1 MSMIGSVIMTGQIFV
16 FSAPSG
22 TGKSTIAEALM
33 ERVEDLAY
41 SISHT
46 SRLPRGTEQD
56 GVDYHFVNESTFRE
70 MIERNAFLEWAEVH
84 GHLYGTAFDAVKAQM
99 SAGADV
105 LMDVDVQGG
114 RNIKKQFPESV
125 LIFLLPPSLKIL
137 ENRLTARGTD
147 DPSAIRK
154 RMAQASKEIKN
165 CSWYDYIVIN
175 DDLENAIHEAQSII
189 VSERCRRIRR
199 MDWVS
204 AHFNDTHS
212 RQQS

>member
-1 MSMIGSVIMTGQIFV
+1 MTGQFFV

-33 ERVEDLAY
+33 DRFDSLAY

-56 GVDYHFVNESTFRE
+56 GIDYHFVTESTFRE

-99 SAGADV
+99 SAGSDI

-114 RNIKKQFPESV
+114 RNVKKQFPESI
-125 LIFLLPPSLKIL
+125 LIFLLPPSFEIL
-137 ENRLTARGTD
+137 QKRLTARGTD
-147 DPSAIRK
+147 TPAVIEK
-154 RMAQASKEIKN
+154 RMAQASEEIKH

-175 DDLENAIHEAQSII
+175 DDLEKAVFEAQSII
-189 VSERCRRIRR
+189 VSARCRRACR
-199 MDWVS
+199 MDWVL
-204 AHFNDTHS
+204 AHFAENLPNPK
-212 RQQS
+212 